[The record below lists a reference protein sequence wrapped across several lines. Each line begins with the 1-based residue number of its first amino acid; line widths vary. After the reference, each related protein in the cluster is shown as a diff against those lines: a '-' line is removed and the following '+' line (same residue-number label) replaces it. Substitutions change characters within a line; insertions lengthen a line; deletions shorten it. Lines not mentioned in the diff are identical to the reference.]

1 MREVIQEHKYRK
13 RVRSLINQGF
23 DKELAEKIA
32 DEERKSAAENDHKKG
47 DGK

>member
-13 RVRSLINQGF
+13 RVQSLINQGF

-32 DEERKSAAENDHKKG
+32 NEERKSATESAHKNDE
-47 DGK
+47 GK